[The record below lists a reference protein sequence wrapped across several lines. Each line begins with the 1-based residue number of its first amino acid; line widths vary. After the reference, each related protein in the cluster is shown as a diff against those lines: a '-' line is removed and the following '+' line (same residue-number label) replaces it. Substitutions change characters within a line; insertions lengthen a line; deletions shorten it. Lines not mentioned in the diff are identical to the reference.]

1 MKTRLAL
8 LTLLTLASM
17 ALMVLP
23 ARGDQ
28 AAAREKLE
36 KDGIKVTPEAFL
48 LKVAEGDAARAV
60 LFVEAGIDPAVR
72 NPANRTAL
80 WVATERRQLEVLKA
94 LIAAG
99 VAPDEKNAPP
109 VESGKSIVFEAVDS
123 GDAAF
128 VRALVEAGADAKK
141 ANDYG
146 VPPLAE
152 AARVGQLEMCEIL
165 LKAGADPNAA
175 PSGFPLLFGPVNED
189 HLDVV
194 KLLLASG
201 AKLGEHKGSLVETA
215 KNPEMRALLEA
226 AE

>member
-1 MKTRLAL
+1 MKTRLSL
-8 LTLLTLASM
+8 LMLAS
-17 ALMVLP
+17 LVLVVIP
-23 ARGDQ
+23 VRGDQ
-28 AAAREKLE
+28 AAAREQLE
-36 KDGIKVTPEAFL
+36 KDGIKITPEAFL
-48 LKVAEGDAARAV
+48 LKVAEGDAAHAP
-60 LFVEAGIDPAVR
+60 LFVEAGIDPSVR
-72 NPANRTAL
+72 NPAQRTAL

-109 VESGKSIVFEAVDS
+109 MEAGKSIVFEAVDT
-123 GDAAF
+123 GDPAF
-128 VRALVEAGADAKK
+128 VRALVEAGADARK
-141 ANDYG
+141 ANEYG

-152 AARVGQLEMCEIL
+152 AARVGQLEMCEVL

-175 PSGFPLLFGPVNED
+175 PGGFPLLFGPVNED

-201 AKLGEHKGSLVETA
+201 AKLGEQKGSLVEAA

>member
-8 LTLLTLASM
+8 LTLLTCASM
-17 ALMVLP
+17 VLVVLP

-28 AAAREKLE
+28 ASAREALE
-36 KDGIKVTPEAFL
+36 KDGLKLTPEAFL
-48 LKVAEGDAARAV
+48 LKVAEGDAAHAA
-60 LFVEAGIDPAVR
+60 LFVEAGIDPSVK

-80 WVATERRQLEVLKA
+80 WVATERRQLDVLKA

-99 VAPDEKNAPP
+99 VAPDEKNAPAM
-109 VESGKSIVFEAVDS
+109 ESGKSIVFEAVDT

-128 VRALVEAGADAKK
+128 VRALVEAGADAGK

-175 PSGFPLLFGPVNED
+175 PGGFPLLYGPVNED

-201 AKLGEHKGSLVETA
+201 AKLGEHKGSLVEAA